1 MVTPCPAAECPMLL
15 SPARLCRLLLSLLAS
30 VWLSAA
36 QADEWLTQ
44 QIEDFLHQQLQAQ
57 GLAGTVEVR
66 PGHAMPPCEAAE
78 PFLPQPGQRLL
89 GQVAVGVRC
98 RGGQTRYLQAQISV
112 LADYLVVNRVVAI
125 GETLQPELLEWRQG
139 PLERLPRQFIQD
151 PADALGKQ
159 ALRPLEPEVPLQPRN
174 LRAPRLVER
183 NARVSIEVLGR
194 GFHIRREGVALEPGA
209 LGSEIRVR
217 ADNGEVLRA
226 RVIDRNRLQVQP

>member
-1 MVTPCPAAECPMLL
+1 MPLPPALLPFLLALLWL
-15 SPARLCRLLLSLLAS
+15 SPARAEQALAPLIEAFLAERL
-30 VWLSAA
+30 
-36 QADEWLTQ
+36 QE
-44 QIEDFLHQQLQAQ
+44 Q
-57 GLAGTVEVR
+57 GLSGHIEVR

-98 RGGQTRYLQAQISV
+98 RGGQTRYLQAQVSV
-112 LADYLVVNRVVAI
+112 QVDYLVVNRAVAI
-125 GETLQPELLEWRQG
+125 GETLSAELLEWRQG
-139 PLERLPRQFIQD
+139 PLERLPRQLIRD

-183 NARVSIEVLGR
+183 NARVRVEVQGR
-194 GFHIRREGVALEPGA
+194 GFRISREGVALEPGA